1 MKRCPQCE
9 FIYEDDQSLCDMDG
23 ILLVFDSQKLPK
35 PKTSAQPQWRSRGV
49 TVGASAV
56 LAIVLSLVYYVST
69 HQHNVTPVNSTPSP
83 ATNAAQP
90 ASSELPV
97 VSIEAV
103 EAPKEEPKGTETTEA
118 KPAPEVKSNEQPEIK
133 AVPASNAASKQL
145 KEKPKTKSPQK
156 VSGSQP
162 TSQNDSK
169 LGSLLKKTGNVL
181 KKPFKF

>member
-35 PKTSAQPQWRSRGV
+35 PKTAATPQWRRSGV

-69 HQHNVTPVNSTPSP
+69 HQRAASTVNYTP
-83 ATNAAQP
+83 
-90 ASSELPV
+90 
-97 VSIEAV
+97 
-103 EAPKEEPKGTETTEA
+103 
-118 KPAPEVKSNEQPEIK
+118 
-133 AVPASNAASKQL
+133 VPASNATQPNASEAPAVSNETESARETKLVDTNEAKSAPEVKTKEKSEVNAAPASNPAKQL
-145 KEKPKTKSPQK
+145 KEKSKSKSPQK
-156 VSGSQP
+156 VSDSQAS
-162 TSQNDSK
+162 SQNDSK
-169 LGSLLKKTGNVL
+169 IGSLIKKTGNIL